1 MKINLLLAVVILML
15 ACGIYGSYA
24 AGTVS
29 HPASQIEPG
38 TFGVGNFVFP
48 QNLNITNNFT
58 VDAGIFYV
66 DSNNDRVGIGT
77 TVPGTRL
84 HIVSPNPL
92 TMERTDAP
100 TGKWEFAI
108 TTTYGLANGGLN
120 LMATGN
126 TSDIGFRG
134 INSGNMQMVLK
145 SSGNVGIGTTSPGA
159 LLDVNKNQNAL
170 TT

>member
-1 MKINLLLAVVILML
+1 MFVKINLLLAVVILML

-66 DSNNDRVGIGT
+66 DSNNDRVG
-77 TVPGTRL
+77 
-84 HIVSPNPL
+84 
-92 TMERTDAP
+92 
-100 TGKWEFAI
+100 
-108 TTTYGLANGGLN
+108 
-120 LMATGN
+120 
-126 TSDIGFRG
+126 
-134 INSGNMQMVLK
+134 
-145 SSGNVGIGTTSPGA
+145 
-159 LLDVNKNQNAL
+159 
-170 TT
+170 